1 MADPAPAPDPDD
13 GDEAGAQPDP
23 VAGPVLAVFAHPDDA
38 DIGCGGTLAKF
49 ADAGREVHL
58 LILTNGDRGSGDAAV
73 DRTELAAMRRAET
86 QASAAVLGLASATV
100 LDTHDGELDNTP
112 EIRARVV
119 RTIRELRPGTL
130 VSCDPTAVFFE
141 NKYYNHAD
149 HRVAGWIALDSVF
162 PGSGNPHFFAD
173 QLASGLEACPVYDVW
188 LSWSQEPNHRE
199 DITGFLPRKI
209 EALSR
214 HVSQVEGNLL
224 GFFEDWLEEEAA
236 EEGAKVSVEHAESF
250 RRLALD

>member
-1 MADPAPAPDPDD
+1 MADPAPAPEPDD
-13 GDEAGAQPDP
+13 EADPRPDP

-58 LILTNGDRGSGDAAV
+58 VILTNGDRGSGDGTV
-73 DRTELAAMRRAET
+73 DRADLAATRRQET
-86 QASAAVLGLASATV
+86 LASADVLGLASATV
-100 LDTHDGELDNTP
+100 LDTHDGELANTP
-112 EIRARVV
+112 EIRAQVV
-119 RTIRELRPGTL
+119 RRIRELRPGTL

-141 NKYYNHAD
+141 DKYYNHAD
-149 HRVAGWIALDSVF
+149 HRMAGWIALDSVF

-173 QLASGLEACPVYDVW
+173 QLASGLEAWPVYDVW
-188 LSWSQEPNHRE
+188 LAWSQEPNHRE

-214 HVSQVEGNLL
+214 HVSQVEGNQL
-224 GFFEDWLEEEAA
+224 GFFEDWLEEEAVD
-236 EEGAKVSVEHAESF
+236 EGTKAGVEHAESF